1 MHSMPATTLHPTG
14 GFFVGQSLDNKIV
27 TWTAR
32 DKFRQMKKKE
42 FKGHVNA
49 GYACRMAFSPNG
61 KFLASGDGQG
71 KMYIW
76 DWGSTKVYR
85 KLQVRWR
92 ACVRACMREDRTHST
107 HAICWSFFFRLPPRI
122 PTQFWSGACPWLHM
136 WKERSCLGCMCLFGS
151 TPVVFPIR
159 SLAISAPMA
168 MCNSALSRFSPNAR
182 PCFPGAILS
191 LFQPAYLRDRRQLLS
206 RCCNLRYLN
215 LSRTFERVNRCIT
228 SPVVSIGTP
237 HAGIFLRLLS
247 P

>member
-49 GYACRMAFSPNG
+49 GYACRMSFSPNG

-85 KLQVRWR
+85 KLQV
-92 ACVRACMREDRTHST
+92 CVVVV
-107 HAICWSFFFRLPPRI
+107 P
-122 PTQFWSGACPWLHM
+122 PWL
-136 WKERSCLGCMCLFGS
+136 
-151 TPVVFPIR
+151 
-159 SLAISAPMA
+159 APT
-168 MCNSALSRFSPNAR
+168 LE
-182 PCFPGAILS
+182 I
-191 LFQPAYLRDRRQLLS
+191 
-206 RCCNLRYLN
+206 
-215 LSRTFERVNRCIT
+215 
-228 SPVVSIGTP
+228 
-237 HAGIFLRLLS
+237 
-247 P
+247 

>member
-1 MHSMPATTLHPTG
+1 MPPPIETQVLIWEYNIPVPIKYIAEPEMHSMPATTLHPTG

-85 KLQVRWR
+85 KLQVRKD
-92 ACVRACMREDRTHST
+92 A
-107 HAICWSFFFRLPPRI
+107 
-122 PTQFWSGACPWLHM
+122 Q
-136 WKERSCLGCMCLFGS
+136 
-151 TPVVFPIR
+151 
-159 SLAISAPMA
+159 
-168 MCNSALSRFSPNAR
+168 ALSASPSAR
-182 PCFPGAILS
+182 VRSSFGLC
-191 LFQPAYLRDRRQLLS
+191 
-206 RCCNLRYLN
+206 
-215 LSRTFERVNRCIT
+215 
-228 SPVVSIGTP
+228 
-237 HAGIFLRLLS
+237 
-247 P
+247 

>member
-1 MHSMPATTLHPTG
+1 MPIKYIAEPEMHSMPATTLHPTG

-85 KLQVRWR
+85 KLQVRGKCSLWYGRVIQGFFLGR
-92 ACVRACMREDRTHST
+92 A
-107 HAICWSFFFRLPPRI
+107 WF
-122 PTQFWSGACPWLHM
+122 
-136 WKERSCLGCMCLFGS
+136 
-151 TPVVFPIR
+151 
-159 SLAISAPMA
+159 
-168 MCNSALSRFSPNAR
+168 
-182 PCFPGAILS
+182 
-191 LFQPAYLRDRRQLLS
+191 LLVW
-206 RCCNLRYLN
+206 
-215 LSRTFERVNRCIT
+215 FE
-228 SPVVSIGTP
+228 
-237 HAGIFLRLLS
+237 LRLVLVLGLGLGIGFGFGFGFGLVFGLDWFVFGWVQVRFAFGFWVV
-247 P
+247 

>member
-1 MHSMPATTLHPTG
+1 MPIKYIAEPEMHSMPATTLHPTG

-85 KLQVRWR
+85 KLQVSGMCVVFGFGRVLGGFWEGFWKGWFW
-92 ACVRACMREDRTHST
+92 CVRV
-107 HAICWSFFFRLPPRI
+107 LV
-122 PTQFWSGACPWLHM
+122 GL
-136 WKERSCLGCMCLFGS
+136 
-151 TPVVFPIR
+151 V
-159 SLAISAPMA
+159 
-168 MCNSALSRFSPNAR
+168 
-182 PCFPGAILS
+182 
-191 LFQPAYLRDRRQLLS
+191 
-206 RCCNLRYLN
+206 
-215 LSRTFERVNRCIT
+215 
-228 SPVVSIGTP
+228 
-237 HAGIFLRLLS
+237 
-247 P
+247 

>member
-1 MHSMPATTLHPTG
+1 MPATTLHPTG

-85 KLQVRWR
+85 KLQVRDERW
-92 ACVRACMREDRTHST
+92 H
-107 HAICWSFFFRLPPRI
+107 
-122 PTQFWSGACPWLHM
+122 G
-136 WKERSCLGCMCLFGS
+136 KEWDGGCMCGWYCRY
-151 TPVVFPIR
+151 IR
-159 SLAISAPMA
+159 SSSLV
-168 MCNSALSRFSPNAR
+168 
-182 PCFPGAILS
+182 PGM
-191 LFQPAYLRDRRQLLS
+191 LFA
-206 RCCNLRYLN
+206 N
-215 LSRTFERVNRCIT
+215 
-228 SPVVSIGTP
+228 GTMGKSYP
-237 HAGIFLRLLS
+237 
-247 P
+247 